1 MDWEITI
8 YGYGL
13 RDNHIWIW
21 IDRLPYLDMDDR
33 LPYMDD
39 ILPYMDMDD
48 RLPLSLEI
56 CFLHTKQKRKDK
68 MAATQDSMCS
78 L

>member
-1 MDWEITI
+1 
-8 YGYGL
+8 
-13 RDNHIWIW
+13 
-21 IDRLPYLDMDDR
+21 MDDR

-39 ILPYMDMDD
+39 ILPYMDMDMDD

>member
-1 MDWEITI
+1 MDR
-8 YGYGL
+8 L
-13 RDNHIWIW
+13 RDYHIWIW
-21 IDRLPYLDMDDR
+21 IDRLPYL
-33 LPYMDD
+33 
-39 ILPYMDMDD
+39 DMDD

>member
-1 MDWEITI
+1 
-8 YGYGL
+8 
-13 RDNHIWIW
+13 
-21 IDRLPYLDMDDR
+21 MDDR

-39 ILPYMDMDD
+39 ILPYMDMDDRLPYMNMDD

>member
-1 MDWEITI
+1 
-8 YGYGL
+8 
-13 RDNHIWIW
+13 
-21 IDRLPYLDMDDR
+21 MDDR

-39 ILPYMDMDD
+39 ILPYMGMDD

-68 MAATQDSMCS
+68 MAATQDSMCF
-78 L
+78 LLPTKRTVLNDNFHPNFNKYE